1 MFGLVLGALSAV
13 GSFLAS
19 VVTVA
24 KPIVAAATALVAK
37 LPEVLVTAKMVVDT
51 IASVVSTVAEF
62 LGIAPKGENPEELG
76 AKAMQEG
83 TRKQLEGESSQEY
96 LDYLRRD
103 VTLDEAKFKAMSTE
117 EKIACSSLGTAM
129 VSKSIEEKVG
139 IDLSPDFL
147 LTIPKAKLSAS
158 QVAKLINAFASNGFS
173 SMDDFTGYIKN
184 DLSEDRVPKIG
195 NIVRNSLK
203 ELNPSLSDAEI
214 QHEIIDMKSSYNNE
228 KNY

>member
-1 MFGLVLGALSAV
+1 MLGALFAAV
-13 GSFLAS
+13 TSFIS
-19 VVTVA
+19 TVVTVV
-24 KPIVAAATALVAK
+24 KPVLTAATALVAK
-37 LPEVLVTAKMVVDT
+37 LPEIIVKAKEVVDT
-51 IASVVSTVAEF
+51 IATVVSAVAEI

-83 TRKQLEGESSQEY
+83 TRSQLEGESTQEY

-117 EKIACSSLGTAM
+117 ERIACSSIGISM
-129 VSKSIEEKVG
+129 VSKSIGEKAGVE
-139 IDLSPDFL
+139 LTPDFL
-147 LTIPKAKLSAS
+147 LTIPKANLSAL
-158 QVAKLINAFASNGFS
+158 QVTKLVNAFASNGIS
-173 SMDDFTGYIKN
+173 TMDDFTGYIKN
-184 DLSEDRVPKIG
+184 DLSEDRAPKIG

-214 QHEIIDMKSSYNNE
+214 QHEIIDMKSSYNSE

>member
-1 MFGLVLGALSAV
+1 MLGLGAFFATV
-13 GSFLAS
+13 TSFIS
-19 VVTVA
+19 TVVTVV
-24 KPIVAAATALVAK
+24 KPVLTAATALVAK
-37 LPEVLVTAKMVVDT
+37 LPEIIVKAKEVVDT
-51 IASVVSTVAEF
+51 IATVVSAVAEI

-76 AKAMQEG
+76 AKAVQEG
-83 TRKQLEGESSQEY
+83 TRSQLEGESTQEY

-103 VTLDEAKFKAMSTE
+103 VTLDEAKFKAMSPE
-117 EKIACSSLGTAM
+117 EKFACSSIGISM
-129 VSKSIEEKVG
+129 VSKSIGEKAG
-139 IDLSPDFL
+139 IELTPDFL
-147 LTIPKAKLSAS
+147 LTIPKANLSAL
-158 QVAKLINAFASNGFS
+158 QVAKLVNAFASNGIP

-184 DLSEDRVPKIG
+184 DLSEDRAPKIG